1 MKTRSVIPGVISCQ
15 SARMM
20 TTRIHD
26 NLSSM
31 NGLTQP
37 RTTFLAHLFVLFM
50 SLPGRHTFLN
60 MGRYGTYSEKT
71 YRTHF
76 EDDFDFFAF
85 NRLLIDQT
93 CSAHRILAAD
103 CRFVPKSGKQTPH
116 LGVFWNGSVSK
127 AMTGLEISEI
137 ALVDVEKNTAFPLE
151 CLQTPGH
158 LPDDETRV
166 DWYAKQIVDRAPQLK
181 ELADYLVYDGAA
193 AKKKCVDAIVDQTQL
208 HLISKLRKDADL
220 RYLYTGPRR
229 PGPGRPK
236 CYDGKMD
243 CQHPDLTRFEECY
256 TDTHLT
262 MYTAIVNS
270 PSLKRNIRI
279 AYVQD
284 NTSDQ
289 YVILFSTDVTLDGPL
304 IYRYDK
310 ARFHIEFLFRDGKQ
324 YTGLTQSQARSEQ
337 KLFFHVHTSLTS
349 VSLAKAEFYADPENV
364 EKPFSMH
371 DVNIGQYN
379 QLFLDH
385 IFTRLEL
392 DPTSEQLAPVYHE
405 FLNFGKI
412 AA

>member
-1 MKTRSVIPGVISCQ
+1 
-15 SARMM
+15 
-20 TTRIHD
+20 
-26 NLSSM
+26 M

-50 SLPGRHTFLN
+50 SFPGRHTFLN
-60 MGRYGTYSEKT
+60 MGRYGAYSEKT

-76 EDDFDFFAF
+76 EADFDFFTF

-103 CRFVPKSGKQTPH
+103 CSFVPKSGKHTPH

-127 AMTGLEISEI
+127 AMTGLEISEL
-137 ALVDVEKNTAFPLE
+137 ALVDVEKNTAFHLE
-151 CLQTPGH
+151 CLQTPGQ
-158 LPDDETRV
+158 LPDDESRV
-166 DWYAKQIVDRAPQLK
+166 DWYAQQIVDRAPQLK

-193 AKKKCVDAIVDQTQL
+193 AKKKFVDAIVEQTEL
-208 HLISKLRKDADL
+208 HLISKLRKDANL

-243 CQHPDLTRFEECY
+243 CQHPDLTRFETCY
-256 TDTHLT
+256 EDTHLT

-284 NTSDQ
+284 NDSDD
-289 YVILFSTDVTLDGPL
+289 YVILFSTDVNLDGLL
-304 IYRYDK
+304 IYRYYK
-310 ARFHIEFLFRDGKQ
+310 ARFQIEFLFRDGKQ
-324 YTGLTQSQARSEQ
+324 YTGLTHCQARSEK
-337 KLFFHVHTSLTS
+337 KLAFHFNTSLTS
-349 VSLAKAEFYADPENV
+349 VSLAKAEFYADSDNHDNA
-364 EKPFSMH
+364 FSMH
-371 DVNIGQYN
+371 DIVTRHFN
-379 QLFLDH
+379 QLL
-385 IFTRLEL
+385 LEQVFSTLSL
-392 DPTSEQLAPVYHE
+392 DPNSPEIATIYQELI
-405 FLNFGKI
+405 NFGTI